1 MKIKTEFLVSVTAM
15 VTAVAAVVVA
25 IVQTQ
30 VMHDEAMM
38 EREHARL
45 SVLPSIEVYTHNHT
59 AEAEGKFRI
68 GLVNQGIGPA
78 VIEGFVIKLDKK
90 PIHSWAAFVGEGT
103 EGVLSITGPDRNVP
117 TVIQTDI
124 DAGLFLPA
132 GERLAPLQLEGGEE
146 VGTLLRNL
154 ADRLDIKVCYCSLYQ
169 ECWVSALQEA
179 RPAPVNSCKVYG
191 DQFFR
196 NDG

>member
-1 MKIKTEFLVSVTAM
+1 MKIKIEILMSVTAM

-59 AEAEGKFRI
+59 AEGEGKFRI

-78 VIEGFVIKLDKK
+78 VIEGFTISLDKK
-90 PIHSWAAFVGEGT
+90 PIHSWSAFVHEGT
-103 EGVLSITGPDRNVP
+103 EGAVSIAGPDRNVG
-117 TVIQTDI
+117 TVIQTEI
-124 DAGLFLPA
+124 DPGLFLPV

-146 VGTLLRNL
+146 VGTLLRSL
-154 ADRLDIKVCYCSLYQ
+154 GERLDIKVCYCSLYK
-169 ECWVSALQEA
+169 ECWVSGLQEA
-179 RPAPVNSCKVYG
+179 RPEPVNSCSAYK
-191 DQFFR
+191 DRFFR
-196 NDG
+196 NEE